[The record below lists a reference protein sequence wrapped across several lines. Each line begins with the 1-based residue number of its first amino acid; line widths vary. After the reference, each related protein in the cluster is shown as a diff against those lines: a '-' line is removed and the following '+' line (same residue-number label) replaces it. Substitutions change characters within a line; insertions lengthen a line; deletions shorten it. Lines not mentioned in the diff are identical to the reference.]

1 MKKLPVAFM
10 IFIMSLLLI
19 SSVSWAESEKEVIF
33 SETFEG
39 DLSRWKVA
47 PYVKL
52 AVINDY
58 DDHKK
63 PEAYEK
69 DYIDHYLVLSGVGR
83 TSIIQNM
90 IYESETKNRL
100 ISPKFDVEAKK
111 IYTFA
116 YDKRSDN
123 VSHVDF
129 VFYDGKDEEIERIT
143 LSLSALSNSKKDRS
157 EFYMPNLIWHS
168 AYATATAPE
177 NAVKARVEIMSP
189 IICDNVLILKGF
201 AGFQPDIEKR
211 IESNIHATDC
221 SDIYTEKPD
230 LIYFESF
237 EEKKDEWTY
246 STPNS
251 EKGIVVDDNE
261 FTFGKKALKFHD
273 KYANSA
279 VGITLK
285 TMPCTPGAKYTMEAD
300 MLIGENRDMCL
311 YLKYFDKDGSQ
322 IHMETIDK
330 ISPTW
335 NTFAIDSVA
344 PENAHTLSI
353 SLASP
358 KGSGNAYIDKLCF
371 SKTDSEE
378 SEEDNT
384 EITVEDTKDNS
395 NKQFILTIG
404 KKDANVFGTFKEN
417 DVAPMIKN
425 GRTMLP
431 ARFVAE
437 NLGAEVIWNSNEPKK
452 IIVRKDDTEIV
463 MEIGSTLAYVNGEKA
478 ELDSP
483 PFIENDRTYTPV
495 RFICESLDSSVL
507 WNGDTQ
513 QVTITIK

>member
-1 MKKLPVAFM
+1 
-10 IFIMSLLLI
+10 
-19 SSVSWAESEKEVIF
+19 
-33 SETFEG
+33 
-39 DLSRWKVA
+39 
-47 PYVKL
+47 
-52 AVINDY
+52 
-58 DDHKK
+58 
-63 PEAYEK
+63 
-69 DYIDHYLVLSGVGR
+69 
-83 TSIIQNM
+83 
-90 IYESETKNRL
+90 
-100 ISPKFDVEAKK
+100 
-111 IYTFA
+111 
-116 YDKRSDN
+116 
-123 VSHVDF
+123 
-129 VFYDGKDEEIERIT
+129 
-143 LSLSALSNSKKDRS
+143 
-157 EFYMPNLIWHS
+157 MPNLIWHS

-177 NAVKARVEIMSP
+177 NAIKARVEIMSP
-189 IICDNVLILKGF
+189 IICDNIIILKGF

-237 EEKKDEWTY
+237 EEKNDEWTY

-322 IHMETIDK
+322 IYMETIDK

-404 KKDANVFGTFKEN
+404 KKDAIVFGTFKEN

-437 NLGAEVIWNSNEPKK
+437 NLGAEVIWNSNEPKN